1 VNRSS
6 DDKNKVPRTRRGR
19 GHRDV
24 ASRAE
29 EDPRL
34 ARRAPS
40 VTRPAGDGSVADAVW
55 AGVRPEDIGL
65 DLLAAESAQRRAEAA
80 ELDQLDGE
88 PSAEE
93 ATADQMSAEAAE
105 LDQLDGEPS
114 AEDTN
119 AAQSSAEA
127 GEVDQ
132 VDGEPPAQ
140 DATSDQPRAEAGDVD
155 QSEGEPSAEETV
167 SSQTGTSRHGPQDPA
182 DKRKVSKNA
191 LRDGFFAQQFHTIVG
206 DDPLAI
212 AVFEEYLESARDTY
226 HPVAPADKL
235 RVYRLALLYYKRDEI
250 LECAETAERT
260 RSVLRHRRA
269 VRFAPVVSIA
279 ELLEKDRAALLRR
292 SDGVGYVIA
301 VLEDTLQA
309 VQTATT
315 SAAAVEAVEL
325 FEQWFGA
332 VLQPCEEKLAPG
344 MPGLA
349 RPDLPAAT
357 TEELMRWLRCRRLVL
372 ETEES
377 TLRDEEAKLA
387 AAEETRRR
395 VPHGKHFETIAR
407 AAREVNRE
415 IRRLEWDLA
424 PLRGS
429 RPSYPR
435 GR

>member
-1 VNRSS
+1 VLTIYGC
-6 DDKNKVPRTRRGR
+6 VIAAWPRAGRNDAPSRGLAESNVSEQRRVSQQRRGR
-19 GHRDV
+19 SRREAADKNPEARGVRSG
-24 ASRAE
+24 AS
-29 EDPRL
+29 
-34 ARRAPS
+34 S

-55 AGVRPEDIGL
+55 AGVRPEDVGL
-65 DLLAAESAQRRAEAA
+65 ELLAQRR
-80 ELDQLDGE
+80 
-88 PSAEE
+88 
-93 ATADQMSAEAAE
+93 
-105 LDQLDGEPS
+105 
-114 AEDTN
+114 
-119 AAQSSAEA
+119 AEA

-132 VDGEPPAQ
+132 LDGEPPAQ
-140 DATSDQPRAEAGDVD
+140 DTTSDQPRAEAGDAD
-155 QSEGEPSAEETV
+155 QSDGEPSAEEAV
-167 SSQTGTSRHGPQDPA
+167 SGQTTTSRRGPQTPA
-182 DKRKVSKNA
+182 DKRKVSKHA

-212 AVFEEYLESARDTY
+212 AAFEEYLESARDTY
-226 HPVAPADKL
+226 HPVAPADEL

-309 VQTATT
+309 VQTAAT

-332 VLQPCEEKLAPG
+332 VLQPWEEKLAPG
-344 MPGLA
+344 LPGLA
-349 RPDLPAAT
+349 RPDLPGAT

-387 AAEETRRR
+387 AAAETRRR

-424 PLRGS
+424 PLRSS